1 MTIRFLKRYVKK
13 GIIIVTL
20 TLLITKYVSY
30 LSLNQTSTE
39 KTDAKSDKMAN
50 GKAAV
55 IDSVRSYWREKKRVM
70 RKSDLDASNIEALGS
85 ALSEFDEDDWKP
97 SARAKTD
104 LKAPG
109 ELGSPYIFNKSQL
122 TSKEKLEYETGWKKN
137 NFNEFASNRISL
149 QRSLKDPRDKE
160 CHNLTYSENLPEV
173 SIIVTFH
180 NEAWS
185 VLIRSVYSILN
196 RTPDSLLKEVIL
208 VDDFSSL
215 EHLKEPLDQFMEQ
228 FQKVKIVRATER
240 QGLIRARLRGYR
252 EAVGDVLVFLDSHIE
267 CAEGWFEPLID
278 PIARNWSTVMT
289 PVIDVID
296 KETFQY
302 GFQAASA
309 TNVGGFDWSLM
320 FTWHFVPETEQKR
333 RQNKHYLPVRSPTMA
348 GGLFAIS
355 RKYFEHI
362 GTYDEGMDIW
372 GGENLELSFRIWMCG
387 GTLLTAPCS
396 HVGHVFRHTPP
407 YSFGPKKNVVKN
419 NLVRMAEV
427 WLDDFK
433 YYYYQHI
440 NYTLGNYG
448 DVSARRALRA
458 NLQCHSFDWYLVNVY
473 PELLIPAEALYSGE
487 IRSKAEPLCLES
499 PYRFGKINK
508 PLTVFHCHG
517 QKGNQYWLYT
527 QKGEIRHDLYGCMD
541 DAGST
546 VYVNSCHG
554 LGGNQKWTYREDNT
568 IQHEG
573 TDRCL
578 ELSADGKTVSVKKC
592 MGIDRQLWVWNRKP
606 PKGPVRSTFH

>member
-1 MTIRFLKRYVKK
+1 MAIRFLKRYVKK

-30 LSLNQTSTE
+30 LSPNQSSTE

-55 IDSVRSYWREKKRVM
+55 IDSARSYWREKKRVM
-70 RKSDLDASNIEALGS
+70 RTSDLDASNIEALGS

-97 SARAKTD
+97 NTRAKTD

-122 TSKEKLEYETGWKKN
+122 TSKEKSEYETGWKKN
-137 NFNEFASNRISL
+137 HFNEFASNRISL

-267 CAEGWFEPLID
+267 CAEGWLEPLID

-333 RQNKHYLPVRSPTMA
+333 RQYKHYLPVRSPTMA

-527 QKGEIRHDLYGCMD
+527 QKGEIRHDLYGCID

-606 PKGPVRSTFH
+606 PKGPIRSTFH

>member
-1 MTIRFLKRYVKK
+1 MTIRFLKWYLKK
-13 GIIIVTL
+13 GIIILTVTL
-20 TLLITKYVSY
+20 FITKYVSY
-30 LSLNQTSTE
+30 LSPSLNSTE
-39 KTDAKSDKMAN
+39 KTDANSDKMAN
-50 GKAAV
+50 SKSAV
-55 IDSVRSYWREKKRVM
+55 IDSVRSFRKNKRVM
-70 RKSDLDASNIEALGS
+70 KISDLDASNIDALGS

-97 SARAKTD
+97 STKTIKD
-104 LKAPG
+104 SKAPG
-109 ELGSPYIFNKSQL
+109 ELGGPYIFNKSQL
-122 TSKEKLEYETGWKKN
+122 TSEEKLEYETGWKKN

-160 CHNLTYSENLPEV
+160 CHNMTYSENLPEV

-185 VLIRSVYSILN
+185 VLIRSIYSILN
-196 RTPDSLLKEVIL
+196 RTPGSLLKEVIL

-228 FQKVKIVRATER
+228 FEKVKIVRATER

-252 EAVGDVLVFLDSHIE
+252 EAVGEVLVFLDSHIE
-267 CAEGWFEPLID
+267 CAEGWLEPLID

-333 RQNKHYLPVRSPTMA
+333 RQYKHYLPVRSPTMA
-348 GGLFAIS
+348 GGLFAVN
-355 RKYFEHI
+355 RKYFEYI
-362 GTYDEGMDIW
+362 GTYDDGMDIW

-396 HVGHVFRHTPP
+396 HVGHVFRNTPP

-433 YYYYQHI
+433 DYYYQNI

-448 DVSARRALRA
+448 EVSARKALRT
-458 NLQCHSFDWYLVNVY
+458 NLQCRSFDWYLVNVY
-473 PELLIPAEALYSGE
+473 PELFIPAEALYSGE

-499 PYRFGKINK
+499 PYRFGEINK
-508 PLTVFHCHG
+508 PLTVYHCHG
-517 QKGNQYWLYT
+517 QNGNQYWLYT

-541 DAGST
+541 DAGSA

-554 LGGNQKWTYREDNT
+554 LGGNQKWTYRQDNT
-568 IQHEG
+568 IKHDG
-573 TDRCL
+573 TERCL
-578 ELSADGKTVSVKKC
+578 ELSADGKTVSAKKC
-592 MGIDRQLWVWNRKP
+592 IGIDRQLWVWNRKP

>member
-1 MTIRFLKRYVKK
+1 MAIRFLKRYVKK

-70 RKSDLDASNIEALGS
+70 RTSDLDASNIEALGS

-97 SARAKTD
+97 NTRAKTD

-122 TSKEKLEYETGWKKN
+122 TSKEKSEYETGWKKN
-137 NFNEFASNRISL
+137 HFNEFASNRISL

-267 CAEGWFEPLID
+267 CAEGWLEPLID

-333 RQNKHYLPVRSPTMA
+333 RQYKHYLPVRSPTMA

-527 QKGEIRHDLYGCMD
+527 QKGEIRHDLYGCID

-554 LGGNQKWTYREDNT
+554 LGGNQNWTYREDNT